1 MKCLLKRYVFK
12 YFLNI
17 EVQFL
22 VCLKLISIVLS
33 KSITDFSKLW
43 GMCWFSGNRG
53 WRLEIWNSTKTL
65 NFNDLDEIAAMN
77 DTLEGYNVSYI
88 EEAKYV
94 YSNQKHVARLS
105 GYFVAPD
112 SGKFAFFIKG
122 KYTAKM
128 YFTTQNNRVCL
139 TLILRYLWLYTGYV
153 KCWRQIHFSVNIL
166 FQTTDMIIDIYF

>member
-1 MKCLLKRYVFK
+1 MDLRRRKSITILI
-12 YFLNI
+12 NI
-17 EVQFL
+17 SHDVVEVLFYEIIVYMFHTSLSWFRGVECL
-22 VCLKLISIVLS
+22 VCLKLISTVLS
-33 KSITDFSKLW
+33 KSISDFSKLW

-53 WRLEIWNSTKTL
+53 WRLEIWDSAKTL

-77 DTLEGYNVSYI
+77 DTLDGYSVSYV

-94 YSNQKHVARLS
+94 YNNQKHVARLS

-139 TLILRYLWLYTGYV
+139 TVVLRYLL
-153 KCWRQIHFSVNIL
+153 L
-166 FQTTDMIIDIYF
+166 